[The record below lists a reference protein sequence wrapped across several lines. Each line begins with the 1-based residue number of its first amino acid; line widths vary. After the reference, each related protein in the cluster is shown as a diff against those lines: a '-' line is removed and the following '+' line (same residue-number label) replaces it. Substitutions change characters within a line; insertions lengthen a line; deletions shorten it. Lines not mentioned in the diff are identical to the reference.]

1 MGQLKILTFNFHEPY
16 MCLMA
21 KTGFEMDLG
30 LYSEGLLARKWKPE
44 FRPIPENL
52 HEIPE
57 TEWRER
63 LLKRYYDIVVAHNET
78 NAWDIREAPCPKILV
93 CHNRKT
99 YLKTTLPKNDFSANE
114 NFEKM
119 LKILSELFT
128 FVFIS
133 PSKRDDYGYP
143 GYVVLPGIDVEEYG
157 GYEGNNPAILRVGN
171 YMQVRNWMFDFPLQE
186 TLCKGLPN
194 IIVGENPGVENSKP
208 STHFEE
214 LLSAYRLNR
223 CLLHITRQEFEDGY
237 NLSTLEA
244 MACGM
249 PVVALSNRSSPI
261 TNGINGF
268 TSFDPAQL
276 RKYLELLLEN
286 PVLAKEIGARGKETV
301 QQKFPISRFVDSWQ
315 KIILKQSGKE
325 TTSIQITKPETGKK
339 HYHILLD
346 YVTSPH
352 TTARYF
358 EFAFEKD
365 HHVIT
370 SGFRCPEELLYKW
383 GFQAPPPYPPQRIP
397 TSFDEKR
404 MEQLLAGIPSG
415 YAFDFYIYVDS
426 GLKTVDPLIDILNIP
441 RVAYFIDTHLDF
453 QTRLEMAKHF
463 DIVFLAQQSH
473 VKLFKEQGIRH
484 VFWLP
489 LACCPELYPTEALPR
504 DIDVSYVGSL
514 SPDEG
519 DKRRQLLMK
528 VAEIFPNN
536 YIGKKWPLEMGE
548 VYSRSKIV
556 VNSAINYD
564 LNMRVFEGMA
574 GGALLITDP
583 ADSINEL
590 FEEERD
596 FVIYKNEEELI
607 EKMKYYL
614 EHEEEREEIAKRG
627 QQKVLQNHTY
637 YHRCDKIVRT
647 VEEFFK
653 IDTIQAKRL
662 EVKPINYY
670 SSERREILNYIPL
683 GTKKVLDIGCATGN
697 FGIVLKREL
706 GVEEVVGIEIV
717 PEIAEIARKKLD
729 KVFLG
734 NVEMDEFPLER
745 NYFDVITCCDV
756 LEHMEYPERVLRK
769 LAQYLKPY
777 GHVIISIPNI
787 QYWGVILNLSIGRW
801 EYRDSGIQDI
811 THLRFYTKETLK
823 QFIRKSGLLINSILP
838 LSIVPE
844 HLLPRDAN
852 GNLQM
857 GKIMIE
863 KILDEEYECFRTFQ
877 YIIIAQKI
885 SSDVNEINEQV
896 RKLIQAGQT
905 DLLFELAKTESD
917 LPLWKRYSIEGK
929 AYAHTGNL
937 LKAQE
942 CYLSAIGIERNNEL
956 FIEYSLIL
964 LAMNQP
970 QQALDIL
977 NKVYPEEPGNIRL
990 HLAMGQGYLQTG
1002 NFSKSYEHFNYAFSN
1017 SYDYP
1022 EALDLYI
1029 LVGEQIGDVHSIEA
1043 TIKSFIDFY
1052 PGDIFLI
1059 LKYSRFLTRQHRADE
1074 AITMLREYIEL
1085 FGMNEHLE
1093 KELKELELQKNM

>member
-1 MGQLKILTFNFHEPY
+1 MGHLKILTFNFHEPY

-30 LYSEGLLARKWKPE
+30 LYNEGMLARKWKTE
-44 FRPIPENL
+44 FRPMPENL
-52 HEIPE
+52 HEVPE
-57 TEWRER
+57 NEWRER
-63 LLKRYYDIVVAHNET
+63 LSKGYYDIVIAHNET
-78 NAWDIREAPCPKILV
+78 NAWDIRDASCPKILV

-99 YLKTTLPKNDFSANE
+99 YLKTTLPKNDLSAIE
-114 NFEKM
+114 NFEKV
-119 LKILSELFT
+119 LKVLSELFT

-133 PSKRDDYGYP
+133 PSKRNDYGYP
-143 GYVVLPGIDVEEYG
+143 GYVVLPGIDIEEYG
-157 GYEGNNPAILRVGN
+157 GYEGKNPVVLRVGN

-186 TLCKGLPN
+186 TLCKGLSN
-194 IIVGENPGVENSKP
+194 IIVGENPGAENSRP
-208 STHFEE
+208 SANFEE
-214 LLSAYRLNR
+214 LLSAYRSNR

-249 PVVALSNRSSPI
+249 PVVALSNHSSPF
-261 TNGINGF
+261 TNGVDGF
-268 TSFDPAQL
+268 TSLDPAQL

-286 PVLAKEIGARGKETV
+286 QDLAKEIGTRGRKTV
-301 QQKFPISRFVDSWQ
+301 QQKFPISRFVENWQ

-325 TTSIQITKPETGKK
+325 STSVQITKPDTEKK

-383 GFQAPPPYPPQRIP
+383 GFQNPPPYPPQRIP

-415 YAFDFYIYVDS
+415 YSFDFYIYIDS
-426 GLKTVDPLIDILNIP
+426 GLKTIDPLIDLLNIP

-453 QTRLEMAKHF
+453 QTRLEMARHF

-473 VKLFKEQGIRH
+473 VKLLKQQGIRY

-489 LACCPELYPTEALPR
+489 LACCPELYPEQKLSR

-528 VAEIFPNN
+528 VAETFPNS

-590 FEEERD
+590 FEEGKD
-596 FVIYKNEEELI
+596 LAIYRNENELI
-607 EKMKYYL
+607 EMIQYYL
-614 EHEEEREEIAKRG
+614 EHEKEREAIAKQG

-637 YHRCDKIVRT
+637 YHRCQHIVKT

-653 IDTIQAKRL
+653 IHTTKAKRL

-670 SSERREILNYIPL
+670 SSERREVLNYIPQ
-683 GTKKVLDIGCATGN
+683 GTKRVLDVGCATGN
-697 FGIVLKREL
+697 FGLAMKQEL

-717 PEIAEIARKKLD
+717 PEIAEIAKRNLD
-729 KVFLG
+729 KVFVG
-734 NVEMDEFPLER
+734 NIETDDFPLEE

-756 LEHMEYPERVLRK
+756 LEHMEYPEKALCK
-769 LAQYLKPY
+769 LARHLKTY
-777 GHVIISIPNI
+777 GHVIISIPNV
-787 QYWGVILNLSIGRW
+787 QYWGVIFGLSLGRW
-801 EYRDSGIQDI
+801 DYRDSGIQDI
-811 THLRFYTKETLK
+811 THLKFYTRETLE
-823 QFIRKSGLLINSILP
+823 QLIRQSGLLINDIFS
-838 LSIVPE
+838 LSIAPE
-844 HLLPRDAN
+844 HIIPRDEN
-852 GNLQM
+852 GNLRI
-857 GKIMIE
+857 GKILIE
-863 KILDEEYECFRTFQ
+863 KVSEEEYTIFRTFQ
-877 YIIIAQKI
+877 YIVIAQKI
-885 SSDVNEINEQV
+885 PSDINEINEQV
-896 RKLIQAGQT
+896 RKLLEAGRT
-905 DLLFELAKTESD
+905 DLLFELARTESD

-937 LKAQE
+937 IKAQE
-942 CYLSAIGIERNNEL
+942 CYINALETDKNNEL
-956 FIEYSLIL
+956 FIEYSLLL

-970 QQALDIL
+970 QEALELL
-977 NKVYPEEPGNIRL
+977 NKVYQEEPENIRL
-990 HLAMGQGYLQTG
+990 HLAMGQAYLQLG
-1002 NFSKSYEHFNYAFSN
+1002 NVRKSYEYLNYAYSN

-1022 EALDLYI
+1022 EVLDLYI
-1029 LVGEQIGDVHSIEA
+1029 YVCEQLGYTDSAEKV
-1043 TIKSFIDFY
+1043 IKSFMDFY
-1052 PGDIFLI
+1052 PGDTPLI
-1059 LKYSRFLTRQHRADE
+1059 LKYTNFLSRHHKTRE
-1074 AITMLREYIEL
+1074 AIDMLREYIEL
-1085 FGMNEHLE
+1085 FGANDELE
-1093 KELKELELQKNM
+1093 KTLKQLESLNNT

>member
-30 LYSEGLLARKWKPE
+30 LYSEGLLARKWKTE

-52 HEIPE
+52 YEVPE
-57 TEWRER
+57 NEWRER
-63 LLKRYYDIVVAHNET
+63 LSKGYYDIVIAHNET
-78 NAWDIREAPCPKILV
+78 NAWDIREAPCQKILV

-99 YLKTTLPKNDFSANE
+99 YLKTTLPKNDFSAIE
-114 NFEKM
+114 NFEKV
-119 LKILSELFT
+119 LNVLSELFT
-128 FVFIS
+128 FVYIS

-143 GYVVLPGIDVEEYG
+143 GYVVLPGIDIEEYG
-157 GYEGNNPAILRVGN
+157 GYEGNKDVILRVGN

-208 STHFEE
+208 SANFEE

-261 TNGINGF
+261 TNGVDGF

-276 RKYLELLLEN
+276 RKYLEVLLEN
-286 PVLAKEIGARGKETV
+286 QNRAKEIGARGRETV
-301 QQKFPISRFVDSWQ
+301 QKKFPISQFVKNWQ
-315 KIILKQSGKE
+315 EIILKQSGKE
-325 TTSIQITKPETGKK
+325 TTSVQITKPSIETNR
-339 HYHILLD
+339 YHILLD

-365 HHVIT
+365 HDVVT

-383 GFQAPPPYPPQRIP
+383 GFQNPPPYPPQRIP

-404 MEQLLAGIPSG
+404 IENLLAGTPSG
-415 YAFDFYIYVDS
+415 YRFDFYIYVDS
-426 GLKTVDPLIDILNIP
+426 GLKTVDPLIDLLNIP
-441 RVAYFIDTHLDF
+441 RVAYFIDTHLDI

-473 VKLFKEQGIRH
+473 VKIFKEQGIRH

-489 LACCPELYPTEALPR
+489 LACCPELYPAKELPR
-504 DIDVSYVGSL
+504 DIDVSFVGSL

-519 DKRRQLLMK
+519 DKRRTLLMK
-528 VAEIFPNN
+528 VAETFPNH

-583 ADSINEL
+583 ADSILEL
-590 FEEERD
+590 FED
-596 FVIYKNEEELI
+596 GKDLVIYENGKDLI
-607 EKMKYYL
+607 EKIQYYL
-614 EHEEEREEIAKRG
+614 AHEEERNKIAMQG
-627 QQKVLQNHTY
+627 QQKVLGKHTY
-637 YHRCDKIVRT
+637 HHRCQQIVKK
-647 VEEFFK
+647 VEEIFK
-653 IDTIQAKRL
+653 IDTTKANRL

-670 SSERREILNYIPL
+670 SSERREVLNYIPQ
-683 GTKKVLDIGCATGN
+683 GTKKVLDVGCATGN
-697 FGIVLKREL
+697 FGLAMKREL

-717 PEIAEIARKKLD
+717 PEIAEIAKKVLD
-729 KVFLG
+729 KVFVG
-734 NVEMDEFPLER
+734 NIQTDNFPFDD

-756 LEHMEYPERVLRK
+756 LEHTEHPEKVLRN
-769 LAQYLKPY
+769 LIRYLKPY
-777 GHVIISIPNI
+777 GYVIISIPNI
-787 QYWGVILNLSIGRW
+787 QYWGVLFGLSIGRW
-801 EYRDSGIQDI
+801 DYRDSGIQDI
-811 THLRFYTKETLK
+811 THLKFYTGNTLREL
-823 QFIRKSGLLINSILP
+823 IRKAGLLINTIEP
-838 LSIVPE
+838 LSISPE
-844 HLLPRDAN
+844 NMIPRDEN
-852 GNLQM
+852 GNLQI
-857 GKIMIE
+857 GKIRID
-863 KILDEEYECFRTFQ
+863 KVSDEEYMLLRTFQ
-877 YIIIAQKI
+877 YIVIAQKI
-885 SSDVNEINEQV
+885 PSDINEVNEQV
-896 RKLIQAGQT
+896 RKLLETGEI

-937 LKAQE
+937 VKAQE
-942 CYLSAIGIERNNEL
+942 CYLKAIEIDKNNEL
-956 FIEYSLIL
+956 YIEYGLL
-964 LAMNQP
+964 MLAMNQP
-970 QQALDIL
+970 QTALEIF
-977 NKVYPEEPGNIRL
+977 NKVFQEESENIRL
-990 HLAMGQGYLQTG
+990 HLAMGQGYLQMG
-1002 NFSKSYEHFNYAFSN
+1002 NMRKSYEHLNYAFSN

-1022 EALDLYI
+1022 EILNLYI
-1029 LVGEQIGDVHSIEA
+1029 YVCEQLGYIENA
-1043 TIKSFIDFY
+1043 EETIKAFIDFY
-1052 PGDIFLI
+1052 PGDVSLI
-1059 LKYSRFLTRQHRADE
+1059 VKYSTFLSQHGRVPE
-1074 AITMLREYIEL
+1074 AKNVLKEYIEI
-1085 FGMNEHLE
+1085 FGTSNELE
-1093 KELKELELQKNM
+1093 KELKRLELL